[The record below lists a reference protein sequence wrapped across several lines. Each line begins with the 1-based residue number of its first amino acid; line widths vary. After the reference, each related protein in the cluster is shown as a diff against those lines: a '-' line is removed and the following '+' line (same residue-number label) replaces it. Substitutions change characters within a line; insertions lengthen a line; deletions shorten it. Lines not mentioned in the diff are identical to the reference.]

1 MWIFTVVH
9 DSIMQGGAAG
19 IVRRPVDNRQML
31 LRQLDL
37 RPLDDPHLRS
47 FWSCWAFLGGQAA
60 AQNRDRKY
68 DRSYVPSTIF
78 PSSFLRCEHERSPCI
93 PAFEV
98 CRYGIGALG
107 TGWVPQLAR
116 ARGGVGGRGGSHPF
130 GWAAA
135 GPTLLQATQK
145 GSHGK

>member
-47 FWSCWAFLGGQAA
+47 FWTCWGLLVGQAA
-60 AQNRDRKY
+60 VQNRDRKY

-107 TGWVPQLAR
+107 TGGVPQIAD
-116 ARGGVGGRGGSHPF
+116 AQGGRGGVGISNSLP
-130 GWAAA
+130 WVAAEPPLVQA
-135 GPTLLQATQK
+135 PVKVSLLR
-145 GSHGK
+145 